1 MKTITAL
8 LALLLAAPAAASA
21 QRLQLDSLDRLA
33 SRAAEVVDITID
45 PEMLKIAGAFLRSGR
60 EQEQVKQLLSELR
73 GVYVRVYEFDQ
84 DESYSADL
92 DAVRRQLTSSRW
104 SRLVNVD
111 SRRDRELVE
120 IYTWRDGDATG
131 GWAIITA
138 QPRELSVINI
148 VGPID
153 LAKLG
158 ALQGVLGI
166 PRLPEVR

>member
-1 MKTITAL
+1 MKTIIPL
-8 LALLLAAPAAASA
+8 LALLLVAPAAASA

-45 PEMLKIAGAFLRSGR
+45 PDMLRVAGAFLRNGR

-84 DESYSADL
+84 DESYGADL
-92 DAVRRQLTSSRW
+92 EAVRKQLAGTRW

-111 SRRDRELVE
+111 SRRERELVE
-120 IYTWRDGDATG
+120 IYSWRDGDATG
-131 GWAIITA
+131 GWAIIA
-138 QPRELSVINI
+138 ASPRELAVVNI

-158 ALQGVLGI
+158 ALQGVMGI
-166 PRLPEVR
+166 PRLPEVK